1 MAERDLA
8 PEELPSRPSSEVLTS
23 DRQNSSDEN
32 GHADSP
38 DETLSPTSV
47 IYFKEALNSSN
58 LRFGKPG
65 SLSPTPLRQYDF
77 RIERID
83 PKRRSK

>member
-1 MAERDLA
+1 MRDI
-8 PEELPSRPSSEVLTS
+8 PPGDLPLQSTSDVLSSE
-23 DRQNSSDEN
+23 RQVSSDEN
-32 GHADSP
+32 GHVESP

-58 LRFGKPG
+58 LGFGKAAP
-65 SLSPTPLRQYDF
+65 LSPSALRQYDF
-77 RIERID
+77 KIERID